1 MAIGLKHLRDYLV
14 KKRDV
19 IMAKETHG
27 KDQNIDYTSYTMLN
41 YYRNPLNYI
50 FFNESLIVC
59 SLMSFGVD
67 NVWKTGVN
75 ADELFVRT
83 CYLAN
88 LIKREEVLQNYITA
102 KTRNVFDDTLA
113 FM

>member
-1 MAIGLKHLRDYLV
+1 
-14 KKRDV
+14 
-19 IMAKETHG
+19 MAKETHG
-27 KDQNIDYTSYTMLN
+27 TDQNIDYTSYTMLN

-67 NVWKTGVN
+67 NVWKAGVN

-113 FM
+113 FMQSQRLMNVAKD